1 MAAHFLT
8 WSGACFYFRIRRFA
22 GVVSEEKVM
31 AKINV
36 RVQAG
41 GVALALLSVFGS
53 AQAQWDGSLP
63 ALGDPN
69 TSQVY
74 QDFTIFSLNYLSNL
88 RAVNPSYPGLTSPTY
103 NVQSSPGQL
112 LPELVAVTGNAG
124 QVSNNLDTCGV
135 LCDNAYDYPPPQ
147 ATFFSSFAV
156 ADPNVAVPGE
166 PTRSTWTA
174 TASALRTFLQG
185 RDMVAMFNLNE
196 DSGGAPNTLD
206 GQALLV
212 SARVQLTDQM
222 GNVLY
227 SFYLGA
233 NNALGLPQTARDVWE
248 SGALEP
254 EADPTNTGAGN
265 EAGGAE
271 GNELYNPMLGTAP
284 GNLGMFS
291 ADPRWAYV
299 HGQIA
304 VDTTTGLFL
313 GFGTC
318 VELALPNCTT
328 INQNLGANEV
338 AFSAFNQQLSD
349 LINDP
354 TNGVFFMNVD
364 FVTAG
369 QSNGFEQLFIVAA
382 DIPNRVPEPTALSLF
397 GLGLLGAA
405 VSRRRRK

>member
-1 MAAHFLT
+1 MAEHFLT

-31 AKINV
+31 PKINV

-254 EADPTNTGAGN
+254 EADPTNSAGN
-265 EAGGAE
+265 PADGAE
-271 GNELYNPMLGTAP
+271 GNELYDPKIMTAP
-284 GNLGMFS
+284 GNLGLFS

-304 VDTTTGLFL
+304 VDATTGLFL

-318 VELALPNCTT
+318 VELALANCKT

>member
-1 MAAHFLT
+1 MSSIK
-8 WSGACFYFRIRRFA
+8 SGRMSKGRAQAC
-22 GVVSEEKVM
+22 
-31 AKINV
+31 
-36 RVQAG
+36 
-41 GVALALLSVFGS
+41 GVAVALLSVFGS
-53 AQAQWDGSLP
+53 AQAQWNGTLP

-88 RAVNPSYPGLTSPTY
+88 RAVNPTYPGLASPTY

-112 LPELVAVTGNAG
+112 IPELVAVTGNAG
-124 QVSNNLDTCGV
+124 NPSNNADVCGV
-135 LCDNAYDYPPPQ
+135 LCDNAYAYPSPA

-156 ADPNVAVPGE
+156 ADPSVAVPGE
-166 PTRSTWTA
+166 AARSTWTA

-185 RDMVAMFNLNE
+185 RDLVAMFNLNE

-212 SARVQLTDQM
+212 SARVQLTDQL
-222 GNVLY
+222 GNVLF

-254 EADPTNTGAGN
+254 EADPNNAAGN
-265 EAGGAE
+265 PADGAD
-271 GNELYNPMLGTAP
+271 GNELYNPNIMTAP

-318 VELALPNCTT
+318 VELNLPNCTT

-354 TNGVFFMNVD
+354 NSGVFFMNVD

-382 DIPNRVPEPTALSLF
+382 DVGRVPEPTALSLF
-397 GLGLLGAA
+397 GLGLLGMA
-405 VSRRRRK
+405 VTRRRRKELVAA